1 MFSGNRMVKRR
12 PSRASKRNKTRKT
25 RRRIRRQRGGNAPLL
40 GLLDNADG
48 VPILNQ
54 ENIEFHVKF
63 EPASVKSANEF
74 GNTLTIEQSQP
85 EPHTYWAAPP
95 AGVMYT
101 FVCWDPDSPA
111 KSWLHWLVV
120 NCKADTPAT
129 GDTVVDWSPPAP
141 PRGSGLHR
149 YIFGL
154 FRQAGPVI
162 PPKNMKSDGGFHM
175 ANFAA
180 QHQLTPLVYK
190 GVRVNA

>member
-1 MFSGNRMVKRR
+1 MFSDNRMVKRR

-25 RRRIRRQRGGNAPLL
+25 RRRIRRQRGGNAPLV

-48 VPILNQ
+48 VPILKQ
-54 ENIEFHVKF
+54 QNIEFHVKF
-63 EPASVKSANEF
+63 EPASVKSASEF

-85 EPHTYWAAPP
+85 EPHVYWAAPT
-95 AGVMYT
+95 AGAMYT

-111 KSWLHWLVV
+111 KSWLHWLVM
-120 NCKADTPAT
+120 NCKGDKPST

-149 YIFGL
+149 YIFAL
-154 FRQAGPVI
+154 FMQAGPVI
-162 PPKNMKSDGGFHM
+162 PPTNMKSNGGFHM
-175 ANFAA
+175 ANFAT

-190 GVRVNA
+190 GIRVNA